1 MSYAEAKA
9 RYAAIGVDTE
19 AAIARLKTVPISLHC
34 WQGDDVRGFDTDP
47 TKPLTGGI
55 QTTGNYPGRARTPEE
70 LMADMDKVLS
80 FCPGTKKIN
89 LHASYAIFDEENPW
103 MDRNRLEPKHF
114 KKWVD
119 FCKARG
125 LGADFNPT
133 FFSHP
138 KCDPLTLA
146 SPNEETRKF
155 WVEHGKACIRISQ
168 YLAEELGQ
176 PCTMNI
182 WTGDGFKDVPAD
194 RKGPR
199 DRYKAS
205 IDEILSEP
213 YDFKLVKPCTM
224 NIWTGDGFK
233 DVPADRKGPRDRYKA
248 SIDEI
253 LSEPY
258 DFKLVKPCIE
268 SKVFG
273 IGVEAYTVGSAEF
286 ALSYAA
292 FNREKCIPLMD
303 NGHYHPTEVV
313 SDKIPALL
321 AFFPEIALHVTR
333 PIRWD
338 SDHVV
343 LFDDET
349 KEICKEIVRCG
360 GLDGRVN
367 IALDYFD
374 ASINRISAW
383 TVGFRNVEK
392 ALLSALCTPHT
403 VLKKLQDTNQ
413 FTELMVRQEELKTL
427 PFGEVWDE
435 YCRRNG
441 VPVDGAWFE
450 EVKKYEQNVL
460 SKRI

>member
-1 MSYAEAKA
+1 MSYEEARK
-9 RYAAIGVDTE
+9 RYAGMGVDAD
-19 AAIARLKTVPISLHC
+19 AAMKKLKSAPISLHC

-47 TKPLTGGI
+47 SKPLTGGI

-70 LMADMDKVLS
+70 LMADLDMTLS
-80 FCPGTKKIN
+80 LIPGTPKMN
-89 LHASYAIFDEENPW
+89 LHASYAIFEKGEW
-103 MDRNRLEPKHF
+103 ADRDKLEPKHF
-114 KKWVD
+114 RKWVE

-125 LGADFNPT
+125 LGCDFNPT

-138 KCDPLTLA
+138 MCDPLTLA
-146 SPNEETRKF
+146 SPKEETRRF
-155 WVEHGKACIRISQ
+155 WIEHGKACIRIST

-176 PCTMNI
+176 MCTMNI

-194 RKGPR
+194 RMGPR
-199 DRYKAS
+199 VRYRES

-213 YDFKLVKPCTM
+213 FDFNKVKPC
-224 NIWTGDGFK
+224 
-233 DVPADRKGPRDRYKA
+233 V
-248 SIDEI
+248 
-253 LSEPY
+253 
-258 DFKLVKPCIE
+258 E

-292 FNREKCIPLMD
+292 MNRDRCIPLMD

-349 KEICKEIVRCG
+349 REIAREIVRCG
-360 GLDGRVN
+360 GLDGRVH

-383 TVGFRNVEK
+383 VTGYRNAQK
-392 ALLSALCTPHT
+392 ALLFALLQPNEE
-403 VLKKLQDTNQ
+403 LKRLQDTDQ
-413 FTELMVRQEELKTL
+413 FSKLMVVQEEMKTM
-427 PFGEVWDE
+427 PFGEIWDE
-435 YCRRNG
+435 YCRRCG
-441 VPVDGAWFE
+441 KPVDGEWFPKIE
-450 EVKKYEQNVL
+450 EYEQKVL
-460 SKRI
+460 VNRK

>member
-9 RYAAIGVDTE
+9 KYVALGVDTD
-19 AAIARLKTVPISLHC
+19 AAIAKLKNVPVALHC

-70 LMADMDKVLS
+70 LMADLDMVLKL
-80 FCPGTKKIN
+80 CPGTKKMN
-89 LHASYAIFDEENPW
+89 LHASYAIFEDGDW
-103 MDRNRLEPKHF
+103 ADRDKLEPKHF

-119 FCKARG
+119 FCKERG
-125 LGADFNPT
+125 LGCDFNPT

-138 KCDPLTLA
+138 KANGLTLS
-146 SPNEETRKF
+146 SPDPEIRKF
-155 WVEHGKACIRISQ
+155 WIDHGKACIRIST

-176 PCTMNI
+176 PCVINI
-182 WTGDGFKDVPAD
+182 WTGDGFKDIPTD
-194 RKGPR
+194 RMGPR
-199 DRYKAS
+199 VRYKEA

-213 YDFKLVKPCTM
+213 FDFNEVKPC
-224 NIWTGDGFK
+224 
-233 DVPADRKGPRDRYKA
+233 V
-248 SIDEI
+248 
-253 LSEPY
+253 
-258 DFKLVKPCIE
+258 E

-286 ALSYAA
+286 SLSYAA
-292 FNREKCIPLMD
+292 MNPGKCIPLMD

-321 AFFPEIALHVTR
+321 TFFPEIALHITR

-343 LFDDET
+343 LLDDET

-360 GLDGRVN
+360 GLEGSVK

-383 TVGFRNVEK
+383 TVGFRNVQK
-392 ALLSALCTPHT
+392 ALLMALITPDLT
-403 VLKKLQDTNQ
+403 AMQNADNW
-413 FTELMVRQEELKTL
+413 TELMVIQEELKTM
-427 PFGEVWDE
+427 PFGEIWTE
-435 YCRRNG
+435 YCHQCG
-441 VPVDGAWFE
+441 APADGDWFT
-450 EVKKYEQNVL
+450 EVKKYEAEVL
-460 SKRI
+460 SKRG